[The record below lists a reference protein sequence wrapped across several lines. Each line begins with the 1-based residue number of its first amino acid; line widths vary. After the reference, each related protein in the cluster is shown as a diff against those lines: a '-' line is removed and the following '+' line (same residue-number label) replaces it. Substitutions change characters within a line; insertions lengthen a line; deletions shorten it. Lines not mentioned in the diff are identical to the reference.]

1 MGKLDIAKKLEQ
13 RRKKLPELQQ
23 SMVSRIEYEAA
34 IRRGHQNATLR
45 AERDRLRGALS
56 RLGTRHPQA
65 VRDRYEEI
73 VKIVGKGK

>member
-1 MGKLDIAKKLEQ
+1 MGKIDIAKKLEQ
-13 RRKKLPELQQ
+13 RRRKKPEIHQ

-34 IRRGHQNATLR
+34 IRRGQANATFR

-65 VRDRYEEI
+65 VRDRYNEL
-73 VKIVGKGK
+73 VRIVGEGK